1 MRLRGLRRHW
11 NEYGK
16 SDPFWA
22 ILTAPDK
29 KGNRWSID
37 EFLQTGRDE
46 IAGVIAYLDEHH
58 LNGGRRHA
66 LDFGCGAG
74 RLTHALAGYFDHVTG
89 VDIAPSMIDVARRLH
104 ASVPGVEFRVNASD
118 KLESVESE
126 SIDFVYTRL
135 VLQHMPPRYVRA
147 YLAEFVRVLCPG
159 GVLVF
164 QLPAENAVPVSVS
177 GRGVKRLLPLPLVS
191 VIRAV
196 RALRQFPRMEIHG
209 LPRPE
214 VERLLAQLGAPV
226 VDVVDDRAH
235 GADTPGYRYC
245 AVKGAPRAEPAAG

>member
-1 MRLRGLRRHW
+1 MRLSGLRRHW

-16 SDPFWA
+16 SDPLWA

-46 IAGVIAYLDEHH
+46 IAGVIAYLDERG
-58 LNGGRRHA
+58 LNRRRRCA

-74 RLTHALAGYFDHVTG
+74 RLTHALAAYFDRVIG
-89 VDIAPSMIDVARRLH
+89 VDIAPSMIDIARRLH
-104 ASVPGVEFRVNASD
+104 SSVPGIEFRVNASN
-118 KLESVESE
+118 KLESIESE

-135 VLQHMPPRYVRA
+135 VLQHMPPRYIRA
-147 YLAEFVRVLCPG
+147 YLEEFVRVLCPG
-159 GVLVF
+159 GVLLF
-164 QLPAENAVPVSVS
+164 QLPGKNALPVTVA
-177 GRGVKRLLPLPLVS
+177 GHGLKRMLPAPVIS
-191 VIRAV
+191 MIRAI
-196 RALRQFPRMEIHG
+196 RRLRQFPRMEIHG
-209 LPRPE
+209 LPRLE
-214 VERLLAQLGAPV
+214 VEQLLAGFGVSV

-245 AVKGAPRAEPAAG
+245 SVKNL